1 MKYNPFTSPQ
11 KRKAILTFDNGYKV
25 RAYILIPSDKPT
37 WHAELEKRLVSDIN
51 RSQPHAVHKVVK
63 IHILRN

>member
-1 MKYNPFTSPQ
+1 MKYNPFIPPQ
-11 KRKAILTFDNGYKV
+11 KRKAILTLDNGYKV
-25 RAYILIPSDKPT
+25 RADILIPSEKPT
-37 WHAELEKRLVSDIN
+37 WHAELEKRLVSDFN